1 VTEQAGGRDRF
12 APGARVRTV
21 HHDPPHH
28 TRLPRYARGK
38 RGTVVEPEGRAPLAD
53 VNSRGRGDAPLEQVY
68 AVRFAARDLW
78 GQGEHHVVL
87 DLFES
92 YLSDPDGPNE
102 PNGPGPSGSSG
113 APSNQEDDPQ

>member
-1 VTEQAGGRDRF
+1 MTDRF
-12 APGARVRTV
+12 AAGAVVRTA

-53 VNSRGRGDAPLEQVY
+53 RNAQGRGDAPLEQVY
-68 AVRFAARDLW
+68 AVRFPARELW
-78 GQGEHHVVL
+78 GEGDHEVVL

-92 YLSDPDGPNE
+92 YL
-102 PNGPGPSGSSG
+102 
-113 APSNQEDDPQ
+113 EDDPGDRAEAALTPGTPREQSGGEDGRP